1 MKYILFPLFIFI
13 GLSSIFAQ
21 QQSIHPCAKHKIAH
35 AQQMKSGQKALNG
48 QEKYDL
54 HYVKLDLD
62 VANTSTTINSGHAM
76 LNGEVVAFSLDI
88 FVLELASSLQVD
100 SAKLDGVLAPINRIG
115 DELQVFPPTNLNQGE
130 NFSLDVYYR
139 GNPPGGGGFFGG
151 IFNGTSPSWGAQ
163 VTWTL
168 SQPFSAHTWW
178 PCKQE
183 LTDKIDSCEIW
194 LTVPPGMKGGA
205 NGLLQQEVSLA
216 GGKTRFEWK
225 HKHPIAYYLMSIAV
239 GPYIDYSFNAPLPG
253 TTESVFIQNY
263 IYDNPAT
270 LNNFMS
276 DIDLTGD
283 MMYVFSDLYGLYPF
297 RDEKYGHC
305 MAPLS
310 GGMEHQTMTTQ
321 GFFETGLTA
330 HELGHQWFGDY
341 VTCADWGHIW
351 VNEGFASY
359 SEYLFIQTLNQNSA
373 QQRMAGVHNNVM
385 SQGNGSVY
393 VPLNDQDSDS
403 RIFSSRLTY
412 DKGSALVHMVR
423 HWVNDDDLFFQALK
437 TYMNDFANSTAT
449 AEDFIASVESVTGV
463 SMDQFLAHWYYGEG
477 FPTYSGRYNNVGN
490 RIVVELS
497 QTTSMPAVT
506 PFFKSA
512 IEIEIE
518 FMDNSDTVIY
528 VMNSVNGQSYVFDID
543 KEIYAVD
550 IDPENWVL
558 NMKNSFVADPSL
570 EITGIS
576 DRAKEAILFKLYP
589 NPSKNYFNV
598 MLESKMG
605 EVQIFDNLGRLV
617 MDFPIT
623 QGEQKVE
630 HTLSAGVYTLLIQSE
645 GLSAVQHLVI
655 N

>member
-1 MKYILFPLFIFI
+1 
-13 GLSSIFAQ
+13 
-21 QQSIHPCAKHKIAH
+21 
-35 AQQMKSGQKALNG
+35 
-48 QEKYDL
+48 
-54 HYVKLDLD
+54 
-62 VANTSTTINSGHAM
+62 
-76 LNGEVVAFSLDI
+76 
-88 FVLELASSLQVD
+88 
-100 SAKLDGVLAPINRIG
+100 
-115 DELQVFPPTNLNQGE
+115 
-130 NFSLDVYYR
+130 
-139 GNPPGGGGFFGG
+139 
-151 IFNGTSPSWGAQ
+151 
-163 VTWTL
+163 
-168 SQPFSAHTWW
+168 
-178 PCKQE
+178 
-183 LTDKIDSCEIW
+183 
-194 LTVPPGMKGGA
+194 
-205 NGLLQQEVSLA
+205 
-216 GGKTRFEWK
+216 
-225 HKHPIAYYLMSIAV
+225 MSIAV

-385 SQGNGSVY
+385 SQGSGSVY
-393 VPLNDQDSDS
+393 VPLNEQDSDS

-423 HWVNDDDLFFQALK
+423 HWVNNDDLFFQAMK

-550 IDPENWVL
+550 IDPKNWVL

-589 NPSKNYFNV
+589 NPSKNYFNLA
-598 MLESKMG
+598 LEAKEG

-617 MDFPIT
+617 MDFPAS

-630 HTLSAGVYTLLIQSE
+630 HALSAGVYTLLVQSE
-645 GLSAVQHLVI
+645 GISATKHLVI
-655 N
+655 K